1 MTGTTSTD
9 RSNAAALAALLLV
22 QLALGYE
29 WLVSGLTKI
38 VHGDF
43 PRRLSGELA
52 DLQAQ
57 APGWYRG
64 FLTGAVEPH
73 GRAFGYA
80 IEVSEL
86 IAGIV
91 LCGAALGLL
100 FGGNRLSARVQ
111 QTLQLATGAAAV
123 VGLVLLV
130 NFELANGGTFGLKLA
145 PDSFD
150 EGVSLDTLMVG
161 LHLALLVFAAAALPY
176 RVRRERLRGL
186 EASG

>member
-1 MTGTTSTD
+1 MPGTTSTD
-9 RSNAAALAALLLV
+9 RSNTAALAALLLV

-43 PRRLSGELA
+43 PRGLAGELA
-52 DLQAQ
+52 DLHTQ

-64 FLTGAVEPH
+64 FLTGTVEPH
-73 GRAFGYA
+73 GQMFGYA

-86 IAGIV
+86 VAGIV
-91 LCGAALGLL
+91 LFGAALGLL
-100 FGGNRLSARVQ
+100 FGANRLSARVQ
-111 QTLQLATGAAAV
+111 RGLQLATGAAAL

-130 NFELANGGTFGLKLA
+130 NFELANGGTFGLELA

-161 LHLALLVFAAAALPY
+161 LHLALLVFAAAALP
-176 RVRRERLRGL
+176 RRAQRERLRGI

>member
-1 MTGTTSTD
+1 MIAETTSND

-38 VHGDF
+38 AHGDF
-43 PRRLSGELA
+43 PGGLA
-52 DLQAQ
+52 DELRDMQA
-57 APGWYRG
+57 APGWYHG
-64 FLTGAVEPH
+64 FLTGTVAPHAQAV
-73 GRAFGYA
+73 GYA

-86 IAGIV
+86 LAGLV
-91 LCGAALGLL
+91 LMGAATGLL
-100 FGGNRLSARVQ
+100 FGANRLSARVERD
-111 QTLQLATGAAAV
+111 LQLATGAAA
-123 VGLVLLV
+123 LVCLAMLV
-130 NFELANGGTFGLKLA
+130 NFELASGGTFGLKLA

-161 LHLALLVFAAAALPY
+161 LHLALLVFAAAALP
-176 RVRRERLRGL
+176 RRARHERLHGL